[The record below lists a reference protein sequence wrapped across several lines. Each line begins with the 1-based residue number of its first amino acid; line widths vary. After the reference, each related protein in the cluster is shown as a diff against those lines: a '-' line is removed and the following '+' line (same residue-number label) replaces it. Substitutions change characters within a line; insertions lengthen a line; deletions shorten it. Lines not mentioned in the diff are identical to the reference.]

1 MFSVGI
7 SYKRTRCKWRV
18 TWGVGTI
25 QKPTI
30 KDNSIYKRYLKVN
43 LLDTQTD
50 LEQRI
55 SKINDFDYEKYPALA
70 QTIIYE
76 ENSNLVYKQELFKIK
91 KVGKLKKEDFF
102 DVADALEYFNTIG
115 FIHGDL
121 NKKNIIYTN
130 DGFKIIDFE
139 PSLYQ
144 VKNEIKQ
151 YMITVPY
158 VVKEELTNRNL
169 TTLTD
174 KLGFLYFV
182 LRVQKKMSSFDVVKL
197 SKSFDHEQYL
207 KMKYSD
213 IESMSYREILERVYL
228 V

>member
-1 MFSVGI
+1 
-7 SYKRTRCKWRV
+7 
-18 TWGVGTI
+18 
-25 QKPTI
+25 
-30 KDNSIYKRYLKVN
+30 
-43 LLDTQTD
+43 
-50 LEQRI
+50 
-55 SKINDFDYEKYPALA
+55 
-70 QTIIYE
+70 
-76 ENSNLVYKQELFKIK
+76 
-91 KVGKLKKEDFF
+91 
-102 DVADALEYFNTIG
+102 
-115 FIHGDL
+115 
-121 NKKNIIYTN
+121 
-130 DGFKIIDFE
+130 
-139 PSLYQ
+139 
-144 VKNEIKQ
+144 
-151 YMITVPY
+151 MITVPY